1 MQTYFDLSRL
11 NAQDDLGP
19 KSSRKI
25 NCLLK
30 VIYLSFTHY
39 FV

>member
-1 MQTYFDLSRL
+1 MQIYFGLSRL

-25 NCLLK
+25 DCLLK
-30 VIYLSFTHY
+30 SDLF
-39 FV
+39 